1 MLRITICL
9 NMPFAGVRNA
19 RSVAAV
25 DAFDLRDCA
34 AGTIRAPDTIAKRRE
49 NWRGDHT
56 YARRVEWMRALAVAR
71 AGLGRA
77 DRIAAG
83 RRALGSLL
91 PHSRCLR
98 RL

>member
-1 MLRITICL
+1 MLRLTICL

-56 YARRVEWMRALAVAR
+56 YARR
-71 AGLGRA
+71 
-77 DRIAAG
+77 
-83 RRALGSLL
+83 ALGSLL